1 MSHSSDALT
10 PPARRLKAIGQLGN
24 LERIVPAKDWR
35 TSWHGGGARRVVRE
49 EHRI

>member
-1 MSHSSDALT
+1 V
-10 PPARRLKAIGQLGN
+10 PP
-24 LERIVPAKDWR
+24 KDWR